1 MPHVRRLGLEA
12 EDAAAEFLASQ
23 GYTLITRRFKAGG
36 GEIDIVALDGDVLAF
51 VEVKLRRGP
60 RADPLDAL
68 DLAKQER
75 ILSAAEVYLSRYD
88 GPECEVR
95 FDVVAVTPKGMTLH
109 KDAFRPR

>member
-12 EDAAAEFLASQ
+12 EDAAAEFLAAQ

-36 GEIDIVALDGDVLAF
+36 GEIDLVALDGEVLAF
-51 VEVKLRRGP
+51 VEVKLRRGKS
-60 RADPLDAL
+60 ADPLEAM
-68 DLAKQER
+68 DLHKQTR
-75 ILSAAEVYLSRYD
+75 ILEAAQIYLSRYD

-109 KDAFRPR
+109 RDAFRPR